1 MPNEVSSLLEVAIGS
16 AEASISVLL
25 VLGFGYYAQHAG
37 WVNEEGEKQIS
48 HLCVT
53 VFLPALLFTQIG
65 PHATP
70 HNLTDYGIIVA
81 LSIFAMVVSYLAGI
95 ASRRVFKSPRWTVA
109 AFIFNNATSLPLLL
123 LNSLE
128 KTGTISIIIGKNGGS
143 VADAVARGRT
153 YLLIAALVG
162 NMGRFALGPDIMG
175 PKNNDDS
182 DFPGDLST
190 TFRPVSAESE
200 TTPLLSTA
208 RIHNAASQA
217 WPTIKNAGKII
228 WAWVLDSINPPLIAA
243 IVALVFGLVSPLHH
257 AFFGKGE
264 PLNATVTQSV
274 DYLGKLYTALQMFVL
289 GSKLRSKA
297 GDKLPILSTT
307 VLFIHR
313 FIVMP
318 AIMIGVVYLL
328 RSTWPSYVERDPMLD
343 FVLSIVGI
351 GPPAITL
358 SAISEMA
365 ELDAR
370 EDAQV
375 SRLLMLSYIVTPFIC
390 VPISASVYVINHLGL
405 ANN

>member
-1 MPNEVSSLLEVAIGS
+1 MPNELSNLLDVAAGS
-16 AEASISVLL
+16 AEASIAVLL

-37 WVNEEGEKQIS
+37 WVNEEGESQIS
-48 HLCVT
+48 QLCVT

-70 HNLTDYGIIVA
+70 HNLFDYGIIVIF
-81 LSIFAMVVSYLAGI
+81 SVFAMLVSYLVGVT
-95 ASRRVFKSPRWTVA
+95 SRRVLKSPRWTVA

-123 LNSLE
+123 LDSLE

-143 VADAVARGRT
+143 VADAVTRGRT

-162 NMGRFALGPDIMG
+162 NMGRFAFGPDIMG
-175 PKNNDDS
+175 PKQNSDS
-182 DFPGDLST
+182 DFPGDLSA
-190 TFRPVSAESE
+190 TFRPVPAESE

-208 RIHNAASQA
+208 RIHNTTSRA
-217 WPTIKNAGKII
+217 WPSIKNAAKRT
-228 WAWVLDSINPPLIAA
+228 WAWIKDALNPPLIAA
-243 IVALVFGLVSPLHH
+243 IVAIIFGLISPLHH
-257 AFFGKGE
+257 AFFKKGE
-264 PLNATVTQSV
+264 PLNATVITSV

-307 VLFIHR
+307 ILFIHR

-318 AIMIGVVYLL
+318 VIMISMVYFL
-328 RSTWPSYVERDPMLD
+328 RSTWPSYVEQDPMLD

-358 SAISEMA
+358 SAISDMA
-365 ELDAR
+365 ELESRD
-370 EDAQV
+370 DAQV
-375 SRLLMLSYIVTPFIC
+375 SRMLMLSYLVTPFIC
-390 VPISASVYVINHLGL
+390 VPLSASVYVVQRLN
-405 ANN
+405 

>member
-1 MPNEVSSLLEVAIGS
+1 MPSEVSNILEVAAGS

-25 VLGFGYYAQHAG
+25 VLGFGYYAQYAG
-37 WVNEEGEKQIS
+37 WINEEGESQIS
-48 HLCVT
+48 QLCVT

-70 HNLTDYGIIVA
+70 HNLLDYGIIVIF
-81 LSIFAMVVSYLAGI
+81 SIFAMLVSYLVGVS
-95 ASRRVFKSPRWTVA
+95 SRRAFKSPRWTVA

-123 LNSLE
+123 LDSLE
-128 KTGTISIIIGKNGGS
+128 KTGTIGIIIGKDGGS

-162 NMGRFALGPDIMG
+162 NMGRFAFGPDIMG
-175 PKNNDDS
+175 PKQNNDS
-182 DFPGDLST
+182 DFPGDLSA
-190 TFRPVSAESE
+190 TFHPVPSESE

-208 RIHNAASQA
+208 RIHSTASRA
-217 WPTIKNAGKII
+217 WPTVKNAAKKT
-228 WAWVLDSINPPLIAA
+228 WAWIKDALNPPLIAA
-243 IVALVFGLVSPLHH
+243 IIAMIFGLISPLHH
-257 AFFGKGE
+257 AFFKKGE
-264 PLNATVTQSV
+264 PLNASVIQSI

-318 AIMIGVVYLL
+318 VIMISLVYFL
-328 RSTWPSYVERDPMLD
+328 RSTWPSYVEQDPMLD

-358 SAISEMA
+358 SAISDMA
-365 ELDAR
+365 ELESR

-375 SRLLMLSYIVTPFIC
+375 SRMLMLSYLVTPFIC
-390 VPISASVYVINHLGL
+390 VPVSASVYVIQRLK
-405 ANN
+405 

>member
-1 MPNEVSSLLEVAIGS
+1 MPNEVANLLEVAIGS
-16 AEASISVLL
+16 AEASIAVLL
-25 VLGFGYYAQHAG
+25 VLGFGYYAQHKG
-37 WVNEEGEKQIS
+37 WVDEEGERQIS

-65 PHATP
+65 PHATRN
-70 HNLTDYGIIVA
+70 NLIDYGIIVI
-81 LSIFAMVVSYLAGI
+81 LSIFAMLVSYFVGVVS
-95 ASRRVFKSPRWTVA
+95 RRALKSPRWTVA

-128 KTGTISIIIGKNGGS
+128 KTGTIEIIIGKNGGS

-162 NMGRFALGPDIMG
+162 NLGRFALGPEIMG
-175 PKNNDDS
+175 PKHNNDS
-182 DFPGDLST
+182 DFPGDLTT
-190 TFRPVSAESE
+190 TFRPVPTESE
-200 TTPLLSTA
+200 TTPLLSTE
-208 RIHNAASQA
+208 RIHDNASRA
-217 WPTIKNAGKII
+217 WPAIKNTAKR
-228 WAWVLDSINPPLIAA
+228 AWNWIRGAINPPLIAA
-243 IVALVFGLVSPLHH
+243 VVAIIFGVISPLHH
-257 AFFGKGE
+257 AFFKKGE
-264 PLNATVTQSV
+264 PLNATVIQSI

-297 GDKLPILSTT
+297 GDKLPIVSTT

-318 AIMIGVVYLL
+318 TIMISVVYFL

-358 SAISEMA
+358 SAIAEMA
-365 ELDAR
+365 GLGSR

-375 SRLLMLSYIVTPFIC
+375 SRMLMLSYLVTPFIC
-390 VPISASVYVINHLGL
+390 VPLSASVYMIQQLDF

>member
-1 MPNEVSSLLEVAIGS
+1 MSSEVSNLLEVAIGS

-25 VLGFGYYAQHAG
+25 VLGFGYYAQYAG
-37 WVNEEGEKQIS
+37 WVNDQGEKQIS

-70 HNLTDYGIIVA
+70 HNLIDYGIIVL

-95 ASRRVFKSPRWTVA
+95 ASRRVFKSPKWTIA

-123 LNSLE
+123 LDSLE
-128 KTGTISIIIGKNGGS
+128 KTGTIGIIIGKNGGS

-162 NMGRFALGPDIMG
+162 NVGRFALGPDIMG
-175 PKNNDDS
+175 PKNNDHS
-182 DFPGDLST
+182 DFPGDLSA
-190 TFRPVSAESE
+190 TFRPVPTEE

-208 RIHNAASQA
+208 RVHNTASRT
-217 WPTIKNAGKII
+217 WTTIKEYGKRTWEWIVD
-228 WAWVLDSINPPLIAA
+228 AMNPPLVAAA
-243 IVALVFGLVSPLHH
+243 IAIVFGLISPLRH
-257 AFFGKGE
+257 AFFSKGE
-264 PLNATVTQSV
+264 PLNATITQSV
-274 DYLGKLYTALQMFVL
+274 NYLGKLYTALQMFVL
-289 GSKLRSKA
+289 GSKLRSKS
-297 GDKLPILSTT
+297 GDKLPILSTS

-313 FIVMP
+313 FIIMP
-318 AIMIGVVYLL
+318 AIMISIVYFL

-365 ELDAR
+365 ELESR

-390 VPISASVYVINHLGL
+390 VPISASVYVIGLLGL

>member
-1 MPNEVSSLLEVAIGS
+1 MSSEASNLLEVAIGS

-25 VLGFGYYAQHAG
+25 VLGFGYYAQYAG
-37 WVNEEGEKQIS
+37 WVNDQGEKQIS

-70 HNLTDYGIIVA
+70 HNLIDYGIIVL

-95 ASRRVFKSPRWTVA
+95 ASRRS
-109 AFIFNNATSLPLLL
+109 PLLL
-123 LNSLE
+123 LDSLE
-128 KTGTISIIIGKNGGS
+128 KTGTIGIIIGKGGGS
-143 VADAVARGRT
+143 VPDAVARGRT

-162 NMGRFALGPDIMG
+162 NVGRFALGPDIMG
-175 PKNNDDS
+175 PKNNDHS
-182 DFPGDLST
+182 DFPATYPPHPTCSNGRDHPS
-190 TFRPVSAESE
+190 VVDC
-200 TTPLLSTA
+200 TA
-208 RIHNAASQA
+208 
-217 WPTIKNAGKII
+217 
-228 WAWVLDSINPPLIAA
+228 IA
-243 IVALVFGLVSPLHH
+243 IVFGLISPLRH
-257 AFFGKGE
+257 AFFSKGE
-264 PLNATVTQSV
+264 PLNATITQSV
-274 DYLGKLYTALQMFVL
+274 NYLGKLYTALQMFVL
-289 GSKLRSKA
+289 GSKLRSKS
-297 GDKLPILSTT
+297 GDKLPILSTS

-313 FIVMP
+313 FIIMP
-318 AIMIGVVYLL
+318 AIMISIVYFL

-365 ELDAR
+365 ELESR

-390 VPISASVYVINHLGL
+390 VPISASVYVIGLLGL